1 MKDNLIFLR
10 PMVNNQIKTF
20 CIDLNAQ
27 HKSGMTHLELA
38 AQIQLLGAI
47 EY

>member
-1 MKDNLIFLR
+1 
-10 PMVNNQIKTF
+10 MVNNEIKTF

-27 HKSGMTHLELA
+27 HKSGMTHLELP
-38 AQIQLLGAI
+38 AQIRLLGTI